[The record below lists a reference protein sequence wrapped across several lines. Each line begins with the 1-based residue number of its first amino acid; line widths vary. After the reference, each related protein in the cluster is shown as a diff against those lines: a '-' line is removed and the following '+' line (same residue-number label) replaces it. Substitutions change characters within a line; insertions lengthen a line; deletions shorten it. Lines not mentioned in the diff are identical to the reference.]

1 MSKLKTELKI
11 SSNIHVVLTKHQGR
25 NTSAYVCCF
34 AWDSSNSS
42 VESSKPSSNELKR
55 TRVGHQDKAIYVN
68 TAAQITLVKAQDK
81 AENEVKYPCIDE
93 EHQHRHAY
101 GSLFCFA

>member
-1 MSKLKTELKI
+1 MYIPLIPLVSCLSEGEL
-11 SSNIHVVLTKHQGR
+11 
-25 NTSAYVCCF
+25 NTSLSGTAGNYLGTVGRVFTCFYGNSVAYVVTCF
-34 AWDSSNSS
+34 KFN
-42 VESSKPSSNELKR
+42 
-55 TRVGHQDKAIYVN
+55 KAIYVN